1 MDSTHK
7 AMIIVVTEKEKKMF
21 KVNDVVQFTEKHK
34 WCGCFGIISDVKEI
48 PLPDKGVA
56 YIYVLDS
63 TEAIEYVGRAIL
75 GDV

>member
-1 MDSTHK
+1 
-7 AMIIVVTEKEKKMF
+7 MF

-48 PLPDKGVA
+48 PHDIKYLIAVPVPDKGVA

>member
-1 MDSTHK
+1 
-7 AMIIVVTEKEKKMF
+7 MF
-21 KVNDVVQFTEKHK
+21 RVNDVVQFTEKHK

-48 PLPDKGVA
+48 PPNDTKYLIAVPVPDKGVA

-63 TEAIEYVGRAIL
+63 TEAIEYVGKAIL